1 MNKLLLSASMLL
13 VLVSATRAVAQESP
27 IAWAVRIENE
37 YRIVPNMTYL
47 TASNWDAKLDL
58 YVTRTPDKPLPTLI
72 WIHGGGWT
80 GGTKESA
87 SSIPAYLAMGMNVV
101 NVEYRLARVAQAP
114 AAVEDCRCAL
124 RWVIQH
130 AKEYGID
137 ANRIVVAGGSAGG
150 HLALTTGMLPA
161 SAGLDR
167 QCPGPDNLKVAAI
180 VNWYG
185 ISDVNELLDGPDMK
199 PYAVTWLGSAPDR
212 EQIAKRVSPLSYV
225 RAGLPPVL
233 TIHGDADPT
242 VPYTQ
247 SVRLHKALADAGVP
261 NELMTIPGGRHG
273 FECCTPAD
281 RVNAYA
287 RIREFLARHHVLDAS
302 KTPSESAIRN

>member
-1 MNKLLLSASMLL
+1 MKQLLMAL
-13 VLVSATRAVAQESP
+13 LVSAVSSVAAAQDSP
-27 IAWAVRIENE
+27 LAWAARLENS
-37 YRIVPNMTYL
+37 YRIVPNVTYL

-72 WIHGGGWT
+72 FIHGGGWT
-80 GGTKESA
+80 GGTKEGRDLA
-87 SSIPAYLAMGMNVV
+87 ILPYLDMGMNVV

-130 AKEYGID
+130 AKEYGVD
-137 ANRIVVAGGSAGG
+137 VNKIVVSGDSAGG

-167 QCPGPDNLKVAAI
+167 ECPGPDNLKVAAI

-185 ISDVNELLDGPDMK
+185 ISDVSELLDGPNMK
-199 PYAVTWLGSAPDR
+199 AYAVQWLGSASDR
-212 EQIAKRVSPLSYV
+212 EQIARRVSPLTYV

-247 SVRLHKALADAGVP
+247 SVRLHKALTDAGVA
-261 NELMTIPGGRHG
+261 NELMTIPGGKHG
-273 FECCTPAD
+273 FDCCTLAQ
-281 RVNAYA
+281 RTSAYA
-287 RIREFLARHHVLDAS
+287 KIREFLTRQRVLDAQ
-302 KTPSESAIRN
+302 KPPSTAQDRQ

>member
-1 MNKLLLSASMLL
+1 MKQLLMAL
-13 VLVSATRAVAQESP
+13 LVSAVSSVAAAQDSP
-27 IAWAVRIENE
+27 LAWAARLENS
-37 YRIVPNMTYL
+37 YRIVPNVTYL

-72 WIHGGGWT
+72 FIHGGGWT
-80 GGTKESA
+80 GGTKEGRDLA
-87 SSIPAYLAMGMNVV
+87 ILPYLDMGMNVV

-137 ANRIVVAGGSAGG
+137 VNRLVVSGGSAGG
-150 HLALTTGMLPA
+150 HLALTTGMVPA

-167 QCPGPDNLKVAAI
+167 QCPGPDNLNVAAI

-185 ISDVNELLDGPDMK
+185 ISDVSELLDGPNMK
-199 PYAVTWLGSAPDR
+199 AYAVQWLGSASDR
-212 EQIAKRVSPLSYV
+212 EQIARRVSPLTYV

-247 SVRLHKALADAGVP
+247 SVRLHKALTDAGVA
-261 NELMTIPGGRHG
+261 NELMTIPGGKHG
-273 FECCTPAD
+273 FDCCTLAQ
-281 RVNAYA
+281 RTSAYA
-287 RIREFLARHHVLDAS
+287 KIREFLTRQRVLDAQ
-302 KTPSESAIRN
+302 KPPSTAQDRQ

>member
-1 MNKLLLSASMLL
+1 MKQLLMAL
-13 VLVSATRAVAQESP
+13 LVSAVSSVAAAQDSP
-27 IAWAVRIENE
+27 LAWAARLENS
-37 YRIVPNMTYL
+37 YRIVPNVTYL

-72 WIHGGGWT
+72 FIHGGGWT
-80 GGTKESA
+80 GGTKEGRDLA
-87 SSIPAYLAMGMNVV
+87 ILPYLDMGMNVV

-137 ANRIVVAGGSAGG
+137 VNRLVVSGGSAGG
-150 HLALTTGMLPA
+150 HLALTTGMVPA

-167 QCPGPDNLKVAAI
+167 
-180 VNWYG
+180 
-185 ISDVNELLDGPDMK
+185 
-199 PYAVTWLGSAPDR
+199 
-212 EQIAKRVSPLSYV
+212 RVSPLTYV

-247 SVRLHKALADAGVP
+247 SVRLHKALTDAGVA
-261 NELMTIPGGRHG
+261 NELMTIPGGKHG
-273 FECCTPAD
+273 FDCCTLAQ
-281 RVNAYA
+281 RTSAYA
-287 RIREFLARHHVLDAS
+287 KIREFLTRQRVLDAQ
-302 KTPSESAIRN
+302 KPPSTAQDRQ

>member
-1 MNKLLLSASMLL
+1 MKQLLMAL
-13 VLVSATRAVAQESP
+13 LVSAVSSVAAAQDSP
-27 IAWAVRIENE
+27 LAWAARLENS
-37 YRIVPNMTYL
+37 YRIVPNVTYL

-72 WIHGGGWT
+72 FIHGGGWT
-80 GGTKESA
+80 GGTKEGRDLA
-87 SSIPAYLAMGMNVV
+87 ILPYLDMGMNVV

-130 AKEYGID
+130 AKEYGVD
-137 ANRIVVAGGSAGG
+137 VNKVVVSGDSAGG

-167 QCPGPDNLKVAAI
+167 ECPGPDNLKVAAI

-185 ISDVNELLDGPDMK
+185 ISDVSELLDGPNMK
-199 PYAVTWLGSAPDR
+199 AYAVQWLGSASDR
-212 EQIAKRVSPLSYV
+212 EQIARRVSPLTYV

-247 SVRLHKALADAGVP
+247 SVRLHKALADAGVA
-261 NELMTIPGGRHG
+261 NELMTIPGGKHG
-273 FECCTPAD
+273 FDCCTLAQ
-281 RVNAYA
+281 RTSAYA
-287 RIREFLARHHVLDAS
+287 KIREFLTRQRVLDAQ
-302 KTPSESAIRN
+302 KPPSTAQDRQ